1 MISATATKEVPEV
14 EMKVDE
20 VVEAPRSCQKTQN
33 SKPKKTAAQGV
44 RFADEEPAKKVE
56 SDEEVEFSREIL
68 SPNEKVDKLV
78 KVYWSRKRD

>member
-1 MISATATKEVPEV
+1 MNSVTTTKEVPEI
-14 EMKVDE
+14 EMKADE

-44 RFADEEPAKKVE
+44 RFADEEHAKKGE
-56 SDEEVEFSREIL
+56 SDEEVEFSREML

>member
-1 MISATATKEVPEV
+1 MFTGQLVDKKIFIIEQISIYVK
-14 EMKVDE
+14 DI
-20 VVEAPRSCQKTQN
+20 
-33 SKPKKTAAQGV
+33 KKTAAQGV